1 MEDGRQFPTS
11 RSFVGTATTLRVLP
25 LMMGL
30 LLLPLGCGILGPR
43 TLLEPSELCSD
54 HGNSAI
60 ATFEDPNLERAI
72 RTRLGV
78 GAQDDLTCGLVS
90 GFRDIGL
97 VDYGI
102 TSLVGIQNLTSLMHL
117 ELGNNSITDI
127 SALSEL
133 TSLTQLFLYNNSI
146 SDISPLSGLTRLR
159 WLTLYDNSIIDISA
173 LGGLTRLDELT
184 LRNNSISDISA
195 LSGLTSLPSLF
206 LDNNSITDIS
216 PLSGLT
222 GLLGLHLRSNLITDI
237 SALRGLTRLRSL
249 GLSNNPDLADI
260 QPLLDN
266 PGLGPIETAFC
277 CYPDA
282 VDLSATNVSCTDVAA
297 LKAKGVDV
305 TSDCP

>member
-127 SALSEL
+127 SALSGL
-133 TSLTQLFLYNNSI
+133 TSLTDLDLTLNSI
-146 SDISPLSGLTRLR
+146 T
-159 WLTLYDNSIIDISA
+159 
-173 LGGLTRLDELT
+173 
-184 LRNNSISDISA
+184 DISA
-195 LSGLTSLPSLF
+195 LSGLTSLGGLF
-206 LDNNSITDIS
+206 LYNNSITDIS
-216 PLSGLT
+216 ALSGLT
-222 GLLGLHLRSNLITDI
+222 SLTGLGLGYNSISDISALREFTHLTSVGLSNNSITDI
-237 SALRGLTRLRSL
+237 SALSALTRLGGL
-249 GLSNNPDLADI
+249 NLSNNPNLTDI
-260 QPLLDN
+260 QPLLDHT
-266 PGLGPIETAFC
+266 GLGANH
-277 CYPDA
+277 A
-282 VDLSATNVSCTDVAA
+282 VDLRSTNVSCADVAA
-297 LKAKGVDV
+297 LQAKGPLVV
-305 TSDCP
+305 SDCP